1 MGIIQVA
8 GPQTGKSYNVNI
20 AGQTPTPEEQ
30 YKIDNFVKS
39 QEESALRYLRQ
50 YGVGAEPQST
60 VQPPQQIDKTAF
72 RRGLDR
78 MGLTGTGAQY
88 QSDLGNVMETL
99 GEEFGWEGIEE
110 RGKEKKEIA
119 DKELAR
125 LQAEDPSVRFE
136 DIRGVGTAGSVVGE
150 ALGEEFGDLAIQS
163 AATVGGAAV
172 GSLFLGAGAIPG
184 AAIGR
189 TLGVGYTTI
198 KSLPQLFSENIEA
211 QRRAGDELN
220 LGAAA
225 GTTIAQAAAEFVA
238 DWLIVGKLLPSKGK
252 NRMDRAL
259 SGDTEAFGIEGGTE
273 LLQQM
278 GTRAQAGLPM
288 FNEEALL
295 EYAEAFAIGGAVGFS
310 YGTGLGALS
319 PKDKTSDKEL
329 DDDIAEDIKINNERF
344 EFAEQAEAEVGEIQR
359 SNAEVIETR
368 GLPSPEKPVGLLP
381 SPTTVSPL
389 EFDQKSYDKSV
400 FERIFAQIQ
409 DDKEI
414 NITRILQ
421 KAKKEDLANLAA
433 IPDLTR
439 KQVLDVIE
447 DLKTRGIVADN
458 PSTKGGKYILMGAI
472 APTLD
477 NLDVRLR
484 RTIDTATANIKTL
497 EKKLGILNNITRPT
511 VLRTGF
517 DLKGKKTTARDIEA
531 EIAATEEKL
540 NIQNKMIEVA
550 QKRLGQQHVPSIERV
565 GIPNNL
571 KQVPIGEM
579 DENTPSLVRK
589 YEAQK
594 RLLEDYRSQAAGI
607 KKALGRLNRIAKKRN
622 LNSNEA
628 EKFARLQ
635 TAYAEASQRA
645 AEIQSNLKT
654 PKQVVASIK
663 AEQEQEARDLR
674 ELELRVKAAE
684 AKALDAT
691 VQETQYAR
699 QEADSALG
707 KPRVDNFTS
716 SFNEKQS
723 NVFARL
729 RKRLSGYNLKD
740 IKLEGEQKLEG
751 AEGSYNPMS
760 RVIALAMGMYD
771 PNMTEDQL
779 FDSIAE
785 VMDHEMIHALKDIGV
800 MTDKEFSILAKAAK
814 NTKYVKRNADG
825 TSQTRS
831 YTYLDRAERYYPE
844 ASDQVQQEEAI
855 AEMFRDFNAGRLKS
869 SGAPRGIYNK
879 VKNFFKNLISVFT
892 GSGFNSVESIF
903 KTIQSGEM
911 GARERPTQKSSNEL
925 NEVKQPKQSKL
936 VMELTD
942 EQRNASILP
951 YINPNTGQPLFKSK
965 PGSNTLISF
974 SQKLRENRTTR
985 EYDIINSEQ
994 DREEVAR
1001 IMAAEAEA
1009 ALISSPDALGWYD
1022 KTLKLA
1028 KKILYSQYPEISPER
1043 PDGTP
1048 NPQYDPEAEFAF
1060 DYATAV
1066 TSNGMAVVENYR
1078 FAASKYDE
1086 FVKTGKFKVQGTG
1099 NVQASMQPAFEFWN
1113 SLVDSGRTVSE
1124 INEILMEQ
1132 VRRGDLNNRLTE
1144 IYGVERVKDLPIEAD
1159 AKEEADTIV
1168 SVAYVIGPKIG
1179 NGFLQNLRGNFDPL
1193 TMDRWWMRFVNR
1205 ITGKPFVEFS
1215 DSLIEKNRDRL
1226 WDRINNY
1233 KDFNDIEK
1241 GMLEDAIAELNVV
1254 NLEKTDLDALAPVL
1268 MKQWNKRYNK
1278 AYNDKLKSLVDEMDF
1293 VIQGSKIVGK
1303 DAEAAKEISRN
1314 ARPVKPELALAS
1326 SALAEKLAPKMQED
1340 PRGGPDRTAMRTV
1353 ANRAREL
1360 LRQNNQIAAD
1370 LTNADFQA
1378 LMWYAEKRIFEAGG
1392 VRKGQGDDND
1402 YADGAIALLQKKG
1415 VPNDAIKN
1423 SLPDSER
1430 RRVDSQQTQLE
1441 GDTGTSDI
1449 PIEAVRGP
1457 KEGDFFSAREVEI
1470 LSDEEFVDVEPDE
1483 KGIKGVPSSV
1493 RLSAV
1498 PTEDQRYQPVFSP
1511 VKDEKGNFGIAY
1523 GKIMFRG
1530 ELRSVFLPMG
1540 SHTVYES
1547 GLEVGNGLYHIQQ
1560 RLHDKELVENSKYK
1574 RVENAIFDILR
1585 RWKDQGYDDG
1595 ESVIS
1600 YQSGEGTVLEWR
1612 ENLGFSS
1619 PPLKLVLEYG
1629 EDVTRPSPLLV
1640 KKAFY
1645 VHTFYPLLEKKER
1658 SAPQKTGVAV
1668 RNQARADVPK
1678 MLSRLMSDTPL
1689 SRATPNFGPTDF
1701 EQTMQNLRYA
1711 ATQNAIASGLGKLG
1725 KPFKIDQEKIEAGT
1739 NWFFDKMQDDFLAVG
1754 QMYDKL
1760 RAKGANIARDM
1771 DAYFQELLM
1780 HGVQGPKKE
1789 KFQETELTPILELVA
1804 GINLNKSQD
1813 QEISQITTYFNS
1825 MKDRTGNS
1833 GHALANTYLYALHA
1847 KERNKRISELSK
1859 GKVKDGS
1866 GMSDVEADNIINF
1879 VQSLDQTKRSSL
1891 EQIAQRTRDI
1901 IKGTNEV
1908 YIEGGLIPDYM
1919 NDQDIDDVTREA
1931 FNKYENYVPLRGFAD
1946 EEVDLD
1952 LAMNQE
1958 SMTKPSSD
1966 RFGTVGSPNRS
1977 PVGRSSLAGDIISNI
1992 AVQRQAAIDKAEKNK
2007 VGRAFLKLLQDETI
2021 DTSDFADIR
2030 STHPLRRVMRNGVI
2044 TTAPDRNF
2052 HSNDLNILPVRQD
2065 GQEFLIQFYDPR
2077 IAAAFKGQS
2086 TRQTNKFL
2094 GALHSMV
2101 RVYANMLTSWNPAFI
2116 LGNAPRDIET
2126 ALYNSQQYNMKGSS
2140 ADIMKGVAPAFW
2152 AIANMS
2158 VKKGGGDPYWRK
2170 RYQEFYDNG
2179 GQNVLNQMSSDI
2191 DNQKDIKKTVQRIV
2205 EADAKGNKG
2214 LVKTLMTGT
2223 KKGGASLFGYVEAAN
2238 SAAENG
2244 VRLAFFDS
2252 VVKNLES
2259 QGVPKERAL
2268 REGAAAAR
2276 QLTTNFA
2283 KGGQNKNFW
2292 NSFYLFYNAS
2302 FQGSMAMI
2310 NATANSP
2317 KARVLLGGIVLSG
2330 FLMDQLVAFTSGDE
2344 DEDGIPDYDKMNDYK
2359 LAHSIVLPD
2368 FFDMSTD
2375 GQFITIP
2382 MAYGLNIFYNAGR
2395 SMSAM
2400 LRGKE
2405 TVGQAVSSTVG
2416 TLVGTLN
2423 PFGGNSPLTFVAPT
2437 VIDPVVELLTNKNF
2451 MDGPIYKELSPFEQ
2465 YKSRSALHWETTS
2478 PTAVSIAKFVNDTIG
2493 GGTDIIPGEVLGQR
2507 VDMNPDTIEHI
2518 MDFLLGGAGKFGIQ
2532 LFEFGT
2538 NGVPAIID
2546 GEWERAMVRRTPFLN
2561 KVYTATTEKDRAGDF
2576 YEKRDDI
2583 LAIDAELRDARSS
2596 GDRDRASAVI
2606 SRYPE
2611 LIRLIKPIKGINSR
2625 LRKLNKRKRLI
2636 IKNANLSED
2645 VKRQKL
2651 DKIAEAKSKLI
2662 ARANILMKDI

>member
-1 MGIIQVA
+1 MFAENVEAQERA
-8 GPQTGKSYNVNI
+8 GKELNI
-20 AGQTPTPEEQ
+20 AT
-30 YKIDNFVKS
+30 
-39 QEESALRYLRQ
+39 
-50 YGVGAEPQST
+50 
-60 VQPPQQIDKTAF
+60 
-72 RRGLDR
+72 
-78 MGLTGTGAQY
+78 
-88 QSDLGNVMETL
+88 
-99 GEEFGWEGIEE
+99 
-110 RGKEKKEIA
+110 
-119 DKELAR
+119 
-125 LQAEDPSVRFE
+125 
-136 DIRGVGTAGSVVGE
+136 
-150 ALGEEFGDLAIQS
+150 
-163 AATVGGAAV
+163 
-172 GSLFLGAGAIPG
+172 
-184 AAIGR
+184 
-189 TLGVGYTTI
+189 
-198 KSLPQLFSENIEA
+198 
-211 QRRAGDELN
+211 
-220 LGAAA
+220 AA
-225 GTTIAQAAAEFVA
+225 GTTVAQAAAEFVA
-238 DWLIVGKLLPSKGK
+238 DFFVVGKLLPAKGK
-252 NRMDRAL
+252 NRMVRAL
-259 SGDTEAFGIEGGTE
+259 SGGGEAALVEGSTEV
-273 LLQQM
+273 LQQM

-288 FNEEALL
+288 FTEEAML
-295 EYAEAFAIGGAVGFS
+295 EYAEALAAGAVVGGTF
-310 YGTGLGALS
+310 GTGLGALS
-319 PKDKTSDKEL
+319 SKDKTSDQEL
-329 DDDIAEDIKINNERF
+329 DDDIASDIKINNERF
-344 EFAEQAEAEVGEIQR
+344 EFAEQADAEVGEIER
-359 SNAEVIETR
+359 SNAEIIEAGST
-368 GLPSPEKPVGLLP
+368 PTPEKPVALLP

-414 NITRILQ
+414 NVSRILQ
-421 KAKKEDLANLAA
+421 KAKNEDLANLSA
-433 IPDLTR
+433 IPDLKR
-439 KQVLDVIE
+439 KQVVDVIE
-447 DLKTRGIVADN
+447 ELKVRGIVSDN
-458 PSTKGGKYILMGAI
+458 PSSKGGKYILMGAI

-517 DLKGKKTTARDIEA
+517 DLKGKKTSAQDIEA

-540 NIQNKMIEVA
+540 NAQSKMIDVA
-550 QKRLGQQHVPSIERV
+550 QQRLGQQHVPSIERV

-579 DENTPSLVRK
+579 NENNPRLVREFESK
-589 YEAQK
+589 K
-594 RLLEDYRSQAAGI
+594 RLLEDYKSQAAGI
-607 KKALGRLNRIAKKRN
+607 KKALARLNRIAKKRN

-628 EKFARLQ
+628 DKFARLQ
-635 TAYAEASQRA
+635 AAYAEASQRS
-645 AEIQSNLKT
+645 AEIKANLKT
-654 PKQVVASIK
+654 PKEIVAAIK
-663 AEQEQEARDLR
+663 AEQEQEALDIF
-674 ELELRVKAAE
+674 ELNLRVKAAE
-684 AKALDAT
+684 AKALDST

-699 QEADSALG
+699 QQADAALNE
-707 KPRVDNFTS
+707 PRVNNFTS

-723 NVFARL
+723 NVFAKL

-779 FDSIAE
+779 FNAIAE

-800 MTDKEFSILAKAAK
+800 MTDKEFSILAKATD
-814 NTKYVKRNADG
+814 NTKYVKRNSNG
-825 TSQTRS
+825 TTQTRS
-831 YTYLDRAERYYPE
+831 YTYLDRAKRYYPE
-844 ASDQVQQEEAI
+844 ASDQVQREEAV
-855 AEMFRDFNAGRLKS
+855 AEMFRDYNAGRLKS

-879 VKNFFKNLISVFT
+879 VKNFFRNLISVLK
-892 GSGFNSVESIF
+892 GEGFGSVESIF
-903 KTIQSGEM
+903 KTIQSGEV

-965 PGSNTLISF
+965 PGDNTLISF
-974 SQKLRENRTTR
+974 SEKIKENRTTR

-1009 ALISSPDALGWYD
+1009 ALLSSPDALGWYD
-1022 KTLKLA
+1022 TTLKLA
-1028 KKILYSQYPEISPER
+1028 KRILYSQYPEISPKR
-1043 PDGTP
+1043 PDGTD
-1048 NPQYDPEAEFAF
+1048 NPRHDPEAEFAF

-1066 TSNGMAVVENYR
+1066 TSNGMSVVDNYR
-1078 FAASKYDE
+1078 FAAKKYDE
-1086 FVKTGKFKVQGTG
+1086 FAKTGKFKVQGTG
-1099 NVQASMQPAFEFWN
+1099 SVQASMQPAFEFWN

-1132 VRRGDLNNRLTE
+1132 MRRGDLNNRLTE

-1159 AKEEADTIV
+1159 AKEEADTVV

-1226 WDRINNY
+1226 WDSISNY
-1233 KDFNDIEK
+1233 ENFNDIEK
-1241 GMLEDAIAELNVV
+1241 GMLEDAITELNVV
-1254 NLEKTDLDALAPVL
+1254 NLEKTDIDALAPVL
-1268 MKQWNKRYNK
+1268 MKQWNKRFNK
-1278 AYNDKLKSLVDEMDF
+1278 AYNDKLKSLVSEMDF
-1293 VIQGSKIVGK
+1293 VIDGSRVIGR
-1303 DAEAAKEISRN
+1303 DAEAAKKISRD
-1314 ARPVKPELALAS
+1314 ARPIKPELALAS

-1340 PRGGPDRTAMRTV
+1340 PRSGPDRTAMRTV

-1392 VRKGQGDDND
+1392 VRKGKGDDND
-1402 YADGAIALLQKKG
+1402 YADGAIALLQEKG

-1423 SLPDSER
+1423 SLPDTER
-1430 RRVDSQQTQLE
+1430 RRVDTQQTQLE

-1449 PIEAVRGP
+1449 PIEAIRGP
-1457 KEGDFFSAREVEI
+1457 KEGDFFSARELDI
-1470 LSDEEFVDVEPDE
+1470 LPEEESFGTDPILQGV
-1483 KGIKGVPSSV
+1483 KGEDPQV

-1498 PTEDQRYQPVFSP
+1498 PLNQAYLPQTAPVSQKDGRPSLVYGYFRYKGKLRPV
-1511 VKDEKGNFGIAY
+1511 V
-1523 GKIMFRG
+1523 
-1530 ELRSVFLPMG
+1530 LPKG
-1540 SHTVYES
+1540 SHKVLES
-1547 GLEVGNGLYHIQQ
+1547 GIEMGNGLYHIQQ

-1574 RVENAIFDILR
+1574 RVENAIFDTFR
-1585 RWKDQGYDDG
+1585 RWRDQGYEDG
-1595 ESVIS
+1595 DSVIA
-1600 YQSGEGTVLEWR
+1600 YPDREDIKLEWR
-1612 ENLGFSS
+1612 DNLSHSAPTLYVVLEFGENVENA
-1619 PPLKLVLEYG
+1619 PLKE
-1629 EDVTRPSPLLV
+1629 
-1640 KKAFY
+1640 AFY
-1645 VHTFYPLLEKKER
+1645 VKTFYPDLAPKDRL
-1658 SAPQKTGVAV
+1658 APQKTGVAV
-1668 RNQARADVPK
+1668 RNRARADVPR
-1678 MLSRLMSDTPL
+1678 MLSKLMSDTSL
-1689 SRATPNFGPTDF
+1689 SRPTPNFGPTDF

-1711 ATQNAIASGLGKLG
+1711 GTQNAIASGLGKLG

-1739 NWFFDKMQDDFLAVG
+1739 NWFFDKMQDEFLAVG

-1804 GINLNKSQD
+1804 GINLNRSQD
-1813 QEISQITTYFNS
+1813 DTISQITTYFTS
-1825 MKDRTGNS
+1825 MKERTGNA

-1866 GMSDVEADNIINF
+1866 GMSDTEADNIINF
-1879 VQSLDQTKRSSL
+1879 VQSLDQAKRSSL
-1891 EQIAQRTRDI
+1891 DAVAQRTRDI

-1919 NDQDIDDVTREA
+1919 NDQDIDDATREA

-1946 EEVDLD
+1946 EEIDLD

-1966 RFGTVGSPNRS
+1966 RFGAVGSPNRS
-1977 PVGRSSLAGDIISNI
+1977 PLGRSSLAGDIISNI

-2021 DTSDFADIR
+2021 DTSDFADVR

-2158 VKKGGGDPYWRK
+2158 VKKGGGDPYWRN

-2179 GQNVLNQMSSDI
+2179 GQNVLNQMGSDI

-2205 EADAKGNKG
+2205 EADAKGNKTV
-2214 LVKTLMTGT
+2214 VKALMTGT

-2302 FQGSMAMI
+2302 FQGSMAML

-2317 KARVLLGGIVLSG
+2317 KARALLGGIVLSG

-2368 FFDMSTD
+2368 FFDMSKD

-2416 TLVGTLN
+2416 TAIGTLN

-2437 VIDPVVELLTNKNF
+2437 VLDPVVELLTNKNF

-2478 PTAVSIAKFVNDTIG
+2478 PTAVSIAKFVNDVIG

-2546 GEWERAMVRRTPFLN
+2546 GEWERSMVRRTPFLN

-2583 LAIDAELRDARSS
+2583 LAIDAELRDARGS

-2611 LIRLIKPIKGINSR
+2611 LIRLIKPIKTINSR
-2625 LRKLNKRKRLI
+2625 LRKLNKAKRAI
-2636 IKNANLSED
+2636 IKSERLSED
-2645 VKRQKL
+2645 VKRQRL

-2662 ARANILMKDI
+2662 ARANVLMKDI